1 MTPLPSPACG
11 SLPCS
16 PKKNLNQGSL
26 LRGSFLTALLVLML
40 TTAADDFFAA
50 SRKLTSGTALE
61 LAAGASI
68 SATAPVWK
76 ERLPSQSGLS
86 VATTKY
92 AASKSVTTWQNKYQR
107 RCMKMTGATPLL
119 EWINGEQGC
128 EL

>member
-68 SATAPVWK
+68 RATAPVWK

-92 AASKSVTTWQNKYQR
+92 AASTTVTVWENNNQKRFMNNCGQYASVKR
-107 RCMKMTGATPLL
+107 
-119 EWINGEQGC
+119 
-128 EL
+128 